1 MNEIKYEK
9 EREQLLIIIS
19 TSHMITLHN
28 KSFSV
33 TTFSFPFQ
41 KIHFLQKLL
50 FMELELPHGYLIC
63 RVSKHEREEKSQKIM
78 HLVRHSNRLT
88 EGIWSQFLKWKS
100 EKITNVMDLE
110 ASYL

>member
-9 EREQLLIIIS
+9 EWEQLLIIIS
-19 TSHMITLHN
+19 TGHMITLHN

-63 RVSKHEREEKSQKIM
+63 RVSKYERQEKRQKIM
-78 HLVRHSNRLT
+78 HLMTHLNRLT
-88 EGIWSQFLKWKS
+88 EGIWS
-100 EKITNVMDLE
+100 
-110 ASYL
+110 